1 MKAEPSRQPAKA
13 EDAVRRA
20 NQEFYAAFEALDL
33 KRMEAVWAHDDSVE
47 CVQPGW
53 DLLLGWDEVRERWA
67 RVFANTTR
75 VHVVLSGVR
84 VRVEATV
91 GWVACTVRLT
101 TAFAEGFDEAIV
113 QATNIF
119 VLQDGRWLLAV
130 HHASVLPV
138 TVESDAT
145 VQ

>member
-1 MKAEPSRQPAKA
+1 MNPQPSAQIVRL
-13 EDAVRRA
+13 EDSVRRA
-20 NQEFYAAFEALDL
+20 NQEFYAAFESLDL
-33 KRMEAVWAHDDSVE
+33 ARMEAVWAHDDLVE

-75 VHVVLSGVR
+75 VRVALSGVR
-84 VRVEATV
+84 VRVEGTV

-101 TAFAEGFDEAIV
+101 TAFAEGFDEAVV

-119 VLQDGRWLLAV
+119 VFREGKWQLVV
-130 HHASVLPV
+130 HHASVLPEAE
-138 TVESDAT
+138 ESEAT

>member
-1 MKAEPSRQPAKA
+1 MSPQPATQLVKL

-20 NQEFYAAFEALDL
+20 NQEFYAAFESLDL
-33 KRMEAVWAHDDSVE
+33 ARMEAVWAHDDLVE

-67 RVFANTTR
+67 RVFANTSR
-75 VHVVLSGVR
+75 VRVALSGVR
-84 VRVEATV
+84 VRVEGTA

-101 TAFAEGFDEAIV
+101 TAFDEGFDEAVV
-113 QATNIF
+113 QATNLF
-119 VLQDGRWLLAV
+119 MFRDGKWLLVV

-138 TVESDAT
+138 ATESKPT